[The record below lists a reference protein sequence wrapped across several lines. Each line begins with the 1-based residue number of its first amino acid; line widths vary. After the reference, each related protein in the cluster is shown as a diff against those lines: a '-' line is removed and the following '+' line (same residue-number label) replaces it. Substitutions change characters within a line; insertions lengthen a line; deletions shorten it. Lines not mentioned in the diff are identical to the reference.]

1 MNLIKLYRKYVVSKT
16 WYRESTNT
24 WVYESVVDLS
34 PSIYYVNRY
43 EAKYKV
49 LIIYAK
55 LRAFIDVIKVLNQ
68 VLGDEND

>member
-1 MNLIKLYRKYVVSKT
+1 MNLIKLYRKYVVSKV
-16 WYRESTNT
+16 WYRESTKS

-43 EAKYKV
+43 EVRYKM

-55 LRAFIDVIKVLNQ
+55 FRVFIDVIKVLNQ